1 MACSCDKSCELESLK
16 QNQSKTLVLVMWLN
30 IVLFF
35 VELTVG
41 ILAQSTALLADSL
54 DNLGDALTY
63 ALSLYAVYRGARTKA
78 WVALFKGGL
87 IFLAA
92 VFVCF
97 EVFAKLM
104 SPVLPSSSAMSI
116 MSLIALATNGYVLYL
131 LTRHKNDDIN
141 MNSVW
146 QCSRNDLMSNS
157 SVLIAAFGV
166 WMFNSGVP
174 DIIVGV
180 ALIVLFFWSSATV
193 LLKAIEQLKVLPP
206 DELEIPAA
214 AIQVVPEQKSA
225 TITLV
230 SLEPLKKKSS

>member
-1 MACSCDKSCELESLK
+1 MACNCDTSCELEALK
-16 QNQSKTLVLVMWLN
+16 KSQSKTLVLVMWIN

-35 VELTVG
+35 VELTTG

-54 DNLGDALTY
+54 DNLGDAITY

-97 EVFAKLM
+97 EVVTKIT
-104 SPVLPSSSAMSI
+104 SPVVPSFNAMSV

-131 LTRHKNDDIN
+131 LTRHKEDDIN
-141 MNSVW
+141 MSSVW
-146 QCSRNDLMSNS
+146 HCSRNDLMSNS

-166 WMFNSGVP
+166 WLFNSGVP
-174 DIIVGV
+174 DILVGLG
-180 ALIVLFFWSSATV
+180 LIVLFFWSSATV
-193 LLKAIEQLKVLPP
+193 LFKAIEQLKVLPP
-206 DELEIPAA
+206 DEVETPTIT
-214 AIQVVPEQKSA
+214 IKTESKSNTA
-225 TITLV
+225 TVTLV
-230 SLEPLKKKSS
+230 SLESLKKKV